1 MVKVFFITFIGL
13 LALNASAQVPF
24 NVELS
29 QKHIAKIE
37 QAKSGKE
44 KLRLYRKFFKQD
56 SLQQAKAYEAQLQK
70 HYDSL
75 LASNGLERLPLDSA
89 CIDSLIRQ
97 NIGEMSL
104 DTAEIRNRAEAVI
117 RSSGIGDGV
126 EKVSGYKDQLR
137 DLDGDSLKNQAI
149 RMFNEKTSEKIGS
162 IEQIQ
167 DLKDIQAQKES
178 LDPWKND
185 HVSVNQL
192 QDTTYLKALAR
203 REAEERALEY
213 LAKHSE
219 LLDPIQKNMDRL
231 MKKFSVVPNSNDLG
245 SAIKRSSLKGKGIRE
260 RLFLS
265 LNAQVISIEPVSVD
279 ISPMV
284 GYKFTSKFILGFGGL
299 YRQTFNQ
306 NQVSFAPDVFGYKG
320 FMSYE
325 PLNKLFAYTEY
336 ARNSPGVN
344 RSETGAQRIWK
355 DAWLIGAGRRFE
367 VHPKLDMTILIAYN
381 VLKSINDPVYPGR
394 WNVRIGF
401 QVSELGLKKIR
412 NR

>member
-1 MVKVFFITFIGL
+1 MSRIFPIVLFFL
-13 LALNASAQVPF
+13 WVLHAVAQVPF
-24 NVELS
+24 DVKLS
-29 QKHIAKIE
+29 QKHLAKIE
-37 QAKSGKE
+37 QAKSGKN
-44 KLRLYRKFFKQD
+44 KLRLYRKFFKED
-56 SLQQAKAYEAQLQK
+56 SLQQAKAYETQLQK

-75 LASNGLERLPLDSA
+75 LASNGLERLALDSA
-89 CIDSLIRQ
+89 RIDSLIKQ
-97 NIGEMSL
+97 NMEEMLL

-137 DLDGDSLKNQAI
+137 DFDEDSLKSGVI
-149 RMFNEKTSEKIGS
+149 SMFNEKALEKVSS

-178 LDPWKND
+178 LDPWRND
-185 HVSVNQL
+185 HVSINQL
-192 QDTTYLKALAR
+192 QDTAFIKNLAR
-203 REAEERALEY
+203 KEAEELALEY
-213 LAKHSE
+213 LSEHSE

-265 LNAQVISIEPVSVD
+265 LNSQVISIEPVSVD

-299 YRQTFNQ
+299 YRQTFSQ

-381 VLKSINDPVYPGR
+381 VLKNINDPVYPGR

-401 QVSELGLKKIR
+401 QLSELGLKKIR